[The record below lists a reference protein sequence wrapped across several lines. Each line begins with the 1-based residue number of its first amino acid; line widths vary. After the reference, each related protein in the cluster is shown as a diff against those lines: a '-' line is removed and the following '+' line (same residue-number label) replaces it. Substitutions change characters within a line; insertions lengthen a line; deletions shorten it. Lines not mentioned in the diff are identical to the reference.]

1 MTVLGFKCI
10 QRMSGTGGDIELY
23 RHVPHWWNNEVAGY
37 DFLEFM
43 FHGTHYKAHRKIMDD
58 GAIKA
63 GFLTKGQKGKI
74 HCYFALKDPLLKI
87 HGGKFRQYAKETF
100 GNKYHHY
107 HLVKSLASSKA
118 ALIS

>member
-1 MTVLGFKCI
+1 M
-10 QRMSGTGGDIELY
+10 
-23 RHVPHWWNNEVAGY
+23 NNEVAGY
-37 DFLEFM
+37 DLPGFM

-63 GFLTKGQKGKI
+63 GFLTKGQKGKV

-100 GNKYHHY
+100 GNKYQHY
-107 HLVKSLASSKA
+107 PFGKKSGEFKGCTDIVEAYDAWRTA
-118 ALIS
+118 ALGVNF